1 MDVIKRNNVVITGRG
16 QQPIVFAHGFGC
28 DQQMWRFVAPEFEDT
43 HRVVVFDHI
52 GCGKSDLK
60 AYDASHHSMLEG
72 YAADVVEIIE
82 AADLSD
88 VIFVGH
94 SVSAMIGILAA
105 NRVAHRFSKLVLICP
120 SPRYLNDPPSYVGGF
135 ERSDVDDL
143 IDMIETNMLGWA
155 NFLAPMVMGPQND
168 VELTRELKESF
179 CAIDPYITRQFAAAT
194 FLADNRS
201 DLGLVTIP
209 SLIIQCSDDAI
220 APTAVGQYVHQHIK
234 GSVLETLE
242 ATGHCPHMTH
252 PQETLAT
259 LRAFLAR

>member
-1 MDVIKRNNVVITGRG
+1 MGVLQRNNVVITGRG

-28 DQQMWRFVAPEFEDT
+28 DQQMWRFMAPAFEDT
-43 HRVVVFDHI
+43 HRVVLFDHI

-60 AYDASHHSMLEG
+60 AYDPSHHTALEG
-72 YAADVVEIIE
+72 YAGDVVEIIE
-82 AADLSD
+82 AADLND

-120 SPRYLNDPPSYVGGF
+120 SPRYLNDPPRYVGGF
-135 ERSDVDDL
+135 ERADVDDL

-155 NFLAPMVMGPQND
+155 NFLAPMVMGPEND

-179 CAIDPYITRQFAAAT
+179 CAIDPFITRQFAAAT
-194 FLADNRS
+194 FLGDNRP
-201 DLGLVTIP
+201 DLDLVTVP
-209 SLIIQCSDDAI
+209 TLIVQCADDAI
-220 APTAVGQYVHQHIK
+220 APAVVGQYVHQHIK
-234 GSVLETLE
+234 GSTLETIE

-252 PQETLAT
+252 PQETLAA
-259 LRAFLAR
+259 LRAFLG